1 MVNSIALSFVYH
13 SDEDII
19 SSANNKS
26 QRQSHKGDHCDKTS
40 WFPLPWWTQSNN
52 GDDSDSNG
60 DDLYEN
66 DDGCKSG
73 LTVVPFIYVA
83 TLKREKINFLMYIIF
98 FLVETC

>member
-1 MVNSIALSFVYH
+1 MSFVYH

-26 QRQSHKGDHCDKTS
+26 QRQSHKGDNCHVTS
-40 WFPLPWWTQSNN
+40 WFPLPWWTQSNE
-52 GDDSDSNG
+52 GDDGDSNG

-66 DDGCKSG
+66 DDGYKSG

-83 TLKREKINFLMYIIF
+83 TLKRERIKVYIIF